1 MSPVEFIKTV
11 TEEAI
16 ELLCENREAV
26 EAIADALME
35 QEALSAHEAK
45 QLFLAATSPDEI
57 SVKAEA
63 RNPK

>member
-1 MSPVEFIKTV
+1 MTK
-11 TEEAI
+11 EAI
-16 ELLCENREAV
+16 DLLFENRKAV
-26 EAIADALME
+26 EAIADALMK
-35 QEALSAHEAK
+35 QEALSGHEAK